1 MTSWVVYLLE
11 CEDGSI
17 YTGITNNLEKRI
29 NDHNCGK
36 GAKYTRSRLPVKL
49 LKYFVVEGKSEALKI
64 EIKIKKLKRSDKI
77 KLIDLKD
84 LR

>member
-49 LKYFVVEGKSEALKI
+49 LKCFAVEGKSEALKI